1 MARFGEFPLD
11 VIDGE
16 ITLAHGH
23 GQFAD
28 AITRGCRLGTA
39 LGLAEKGGALVGVVA
54 ELMAKD
60 TEGAWRIAGTAGGV
74 GGELLVYEEGAEGL
88 VLALEGE
95 LRGEKEVVVGWYC
108 YLITSTDWHI
118 LIVLQK
124 HSRINMVFW
133 GETDHRGATAGWQQ
147 QLCNTFWLGAGTA
160 WQADWIWYYTL
171 KLYQD
176 YIHLTYT
183 DGIRP
188 LWPLLGQ
195 PGNLK
200 NKAWKS
206 RLADPR
212 VISSR
217 VPPATNS
224 TAK

>member
-1 MARFGEFPLD
+1 MPIGDRAGAGGRRRSACRSRGGT
-11 VIDGE
+11 DGK
-16 ITLAHGH
+16 GH
-23 GQFAD
+23 GRRLENSRNGGRRRRRAPRLRRR
-28 AITRGCRLGTA
+28 RG
-39 LGLAEKGGALVGVVA
+39 
-54 ELMAKD
+54 
-60 TEGAWRIAGTAGGV
+60 
-74 GGELLVYEEGAEGL
+74 GL

-95 LRGEKEVVVGWYC
+95 LRGEKEVLVGWYC

-124 HSRINMVFW
+124 HSRIKMFFW
-133 GETDHRGATAGWQQ
+133 GTGHRGAIAGWQ

-188 LWPLLGQ
+188 LRPLLGQ

-206 RLADPR
+206 RLGKAISYLLNHWPKLTLFCQESRRADR
-212 VISSR
+212 Q
-217 VPPATNS
+217 
-224 TAK
+224 